1 MAIIN
6 TGNFPAA
13 LVPLQ
18 VKWFGEVYNEYKA
31 EYPALFDVEKSTRA
45 YDEESGIMGFGLAS
59 ETGQGES
66 VTYDEARQTYTN
78 RYIHKKYTKGY
89 IVTEEAIDDNQYD
102 ISVLGKRDARAL
114 AFAMRQTMETLA
126 ANVYNRA
133 FNSSYVF
140 GDGEELCM
148 STHPLFGG
156 GTWSNVLSI
165 SSDLS
170 EAALEQAYID
180 ISAFT
185 DDRGN
190 KIAIKPQSLIVTPS
204 NEFEAH
210 RILKSV
216 LRVGTG
222 DNDTNAL
229 RDMGAFPGGVKVN
242 HYLTDADAYFI
253 RTNCPDGMKMKERK
267 ATSFG
272 TDNDFDTANAK
283 FKASFRV
290 SFGVTDPRGILG
302 SAGV

>member
-1 MAIIN
+1 
-6 TGNFPAA
+6 
-13 LVPLQ
+13 
-18 VKWFGEVYNEYKA
+18 
-31 EYPALFDVEKSTRA
+31 
-45 YDEESGIMGFGLAS
+45 MGFGLAS

-66 VTYDEARQTYTN
+66 VTYDEARQTYTS

-102 ISVLGKRDARAL
+102 ISVLGKREARAL
-114 AFAMRQTMETLA
+114 AFSMRQTLETLA

-133 FNSSYVF
+133 FNASYTF
-140 GDGEELCM
+140 GDGQRLCYA
-148 STHPLFGG
+148 SNPLFGG

-165 SSDLS
+165 SADLS
-170 EAALEQAYID
+170 EAALEQMYVD
-180 ISAFT
+180 VSGFV

-190 KIAIKPQSLIVTPS
+190 KIAIKLNSLIVAPA

-216 LRVGTG
+216 LRSGTSN
-222 DNDTNAL
+222 NDTNAL

-242 HYLTDADAYFI
+242 HYLTDADAYFA

-272 TDNDFDTANAK
+272 ADNDFDTANAK

-290 SFGVTDPRGILG
+290 SFGCTDKRGIIG